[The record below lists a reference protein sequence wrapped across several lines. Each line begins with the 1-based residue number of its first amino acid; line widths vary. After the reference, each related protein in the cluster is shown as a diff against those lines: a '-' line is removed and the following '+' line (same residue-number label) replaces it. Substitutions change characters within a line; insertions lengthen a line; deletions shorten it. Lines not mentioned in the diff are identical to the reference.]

1 MANTIPMDI
10 ARNILDYGFVL
21 RGKEIIKINK
31 IDKQDERYNILSGI
45 PKVKCIPGIDYWL
58 DLPIANTQ
66 RQYFMQYL
74 CNYRRSYF
82 NSSLLDYDVNREDYD
97 EDFEEGEP
105 YVDIL
110 YCYSISRN
118 HV

>member
-1 MANTIPMDI
+1 MTSTIPMDI

-31 IDKQDERYNILSGI
+31 IDKNDERYNILSSI

-66 RQYFMQYL
+66 RQYYMQYA
-74 CNYRRSYF
+74 CNHRRSYF
-82 NSSLLDYDVNREDYD
+82 NSWLLDYDVNKEDYD
-97 EDFEEGEP
+97 EDSEEDEP

-110 YCYSISRN
+110 YCYSISKN

>member
-1 MANTIPMDI
+1 MDI
-10 ARNILDYGFVL
+10 VRNSIDYGFVF
-21 RGKEIIKINK
+21 RGKEIININK
-31 IDKQDERYNILSGI
+31 IDKNDERYNILSGI
-45 PKVKCIPGIDYWL
+45 PKVKCVPGIDYWL
-58 DLPIANTQ
+58 DLPIANTN
-66 RQYFMQYL
+66 RRYFMQYL

-82 NSSLLDYDVNREDYD
+82 NSSLLDYDVNKEDYE
-97 EDFEEGEP
+97 EDSEEDEP